1 MDKVRFGLSNC
12 KYAIY
17 DEAQGTYGDPVAM
30 PGAVSLSL
38 TREGGDSSDYYADNG
53 VYYTFAGTNGGYSAA
68 LEMARITPEQR
79 AALLGEI
86 LDTAKKMYVE
96 VTDPEDIQF
105 ALICQ
110 YEGNQNPIAQ
120 VFYNCKASRIETSAN
135 TLNDSPDVDSDT
147 LNLRIA
153 AQNFTFKG
161 VQRGCVQ
168 AYMEK
173 TTENATEFAAFLAAV
188 QLPTETA

>member
-1 MDKVRFGLSNC
+1 MADKVRFGLSNC

-17 DEAQGTYGDPVAM
+17 NEADGTYGTPVAM

-53 VYYTFAGTNGGYSAA
+53 VYYTFAGTNGGYSAD

-86 LDTAKKMYVE
+86 LDTTKKMYVE
-96 VTDPEDIQF
+96 VTDPADIQF

-120 VFYNCKASRIETSAN
+120 VFYNCKAQRIETSAN
-135 TLNDSPDVDSDT
+135 TLSDSPDVNSDT

-153 AQNFTFKG
+153 AQNFEFNG
-161 VQRGCVQ
+161 VTRGCVQ
-168 AYMEK
+168 AYIEK
-173 TTENATEFAAFLAAV
+173 DDDNETQFSAFLTAV
-188 QLPTETA
+188 QKPTA